1 MSAIPLLGGVVG
13 TSEAE
18 FIETLP
24 VNLEALIVD
33 SNIAK
38 GQFRAAAGAV
48 DFTTG
53 PGTDRGGI
61 VWNGTH
67 YRVMG
72 TKLVTV
78 SSMGVVT
85 ELGDVGGEGPVT
97 LDYSFDRLAIN
108 SGADLFYWTGASLIQ
123 VTDIDL
129 GRVLDMMWIDGY
141 FMTTDGTNVVVT
153 QLSDPTAV
161 DPLKY
166 GSAEDDPDMCTGLI
180 KFREEAYVLGVH
192 TIQVFRNVG
201 GNGFPFATI
210 EGATIPFGCVS
221 ATAKC
226 LFGSSFAFVG
236 SARNESLGVYIA
248 GNGDAQKISTRLI
261 DDLLEKETN
270 PAGIVLESVRSKDEE
285 RLYVHLEGLTLVFL
299 LKASEVAGELVWY
312 QAQSGIGQQYRIRYP
327 VEVGGRYIVG
337 DTNSAK
343 LGVLDYGVSTHFGE
357 LAQWQF
363 ETGMLYNESLGAIIH
378 QLELVGL
385 PGRQP
390 FAASSSIFLS
400 LTTDGQFWGQER
412 ALSLGASG
420 ARNRRLAWRPH
431 VRFGNYLGLRF
442 RGYGPGLA
450 GFARLEGTFEALG
463 A

>member
-1 MSAIPLLGGVVG
+1 MPAIPLLGGVVG

-18 FIETLP
+18 FIESLP
-24 VNLEALIVD
+24 VNLEALVVD

-48 DFTTG
+48 DFATG
-53 PGTDRGGI
+53 PGVDRGGI

-78 SSMGVVT
+78 SNMGAVT
-85 ELGDVGGEGPVT
+85 ELGDVGSGGPVH
-97 LDYSFDRLAIN
+97 LDYSFDRLGIN
-108 SGADLFYWTGASLIQ
+108 SGDRLYYWTGSSLIQ
-123 VTDIDL
+123 VTDPDL
-129 GRVLDMMWIDGY
+129 GRVLDMLWIDGY
-141 FMTTDGTNVVVT
+141 FMTTDGTNIVVT

-180 KFREEAYVLGVH
+180 KFNEEAYVLGTH

-201 GNGFPFATI
+201 GNGFPFSTI
-210 EGATIPFGCVS
+210 LGATIPYGCVS

-226 LFGSSFAFVG
+226 LFGPSFAFVG
-236 SARNESLGVYIA
+236 SQRNESLGVYLA
-248 GNGDAQKISTRLI
+248 GNGNADKISTRVV
-261 DDLLEKETN
+261 DDLLAAETN
-270 PAGIVLESVRSKDEE
+270 PAGIVLQTVQSKDEE
-285 RLYVHLEGLTLVFL
+285 RLLVHLSDRTLVFL
-299 LKASEVAGELVWY
+299 LTASKVAGEPVWY
-312 QAQSGIGQQYRIRYP
+312 QAQSGIDQPYRIRYP

-337 DTNSAK
+337 DANSAK
-343 LGVLDYGVSTHFGE
+343 LGVLDYTVATHFGE
-357 LAQWQF
+357 LAQWRF
-363 ETGMLYNESLGAIIH
+363 ETGMLYNESLGAIVH

-390 FAASSSIFLS
+390 FAASSEIFLS
-400 LTTDGQFWGQER
+400 LSTDGQFWGQER

-442 RGYGPGLA
+442 RGYGPGLP